1 MTIQIIR
8 ESEFNQIEG
17 SRRAIAHDHAHRFAV
32 LDLGDALDCYGL
44 SWPSE

>member
-17 SRRAIAHDHAHRFAV
+17 SRRAIAHDHV
-32 LDLGDALDCYGL
+32 
-44 SWPSE
+44 PSND